1 MLSIF
6 SWSLQAATQT
16 LAPTFHPGHVPL
28 ATVGSC
34 SQARPCIQWC
44 SSQAC
49 SRVRTPADTG
59 EVCHFPFL
67 SLALQ
72 SHQFCCDGGIH
83 GPK

>member
-34 SQARPCIQWC
+34 SQARPRIQWC

-49 SRVRTPADTG
+49 SRAPGR
-59 EVCHFPFL
+59 
-67 SLALQ
+67 
-72 SHQFCCDGGIH
+72 
-83 GPK
+83 